1 MAYNTQNLKNNVY
14 YKQYDPIVTSTSG
27 KEGEVYYV
35 TSDGTP
41 TGDVLDTY
49 VFKDNNWNLL
59 NEENNITNIVS
70 TYRNISL
77 PVITCGTGLGQDG
90 REVATIEGDST
101 SGIISFTTSSH
112 VVSNTELFTVNF
124 SKPFEKT
131 VYPVLFSA
139 SPLLEDTIN
148 YIYVTNVSN
157 QGFTVMIGNKNNL
170 QNYTNYKLTYN
181 VL

>member
-1 MAYNTQNLKNNVY
+1 MNTNETILKNNQEEPELFAEL
-14 YKQYDPIVTSTSG
+14 KG
-27 KEGEVYYV
+27 KPKTLAGYGIE
-35 TSDGTP
+35 DGAQ
-41 TGDVLDTY
+41 
-49 VFKDNNWNLL
+49 
-59 NEENNITNIVS
+59 
-70 TYRNISL
+70 RNTSL

-131 VYPVLFSA
+131 VYPVLFPA

-181 VL
+181 IL